1 MDRSTLLAVR
11 PAPDANTDRERR
23 ARPHVR
29 AARPAAGASAESL
42 AAVGLLAARVDPGRP
57 FRGGCNV
64 ETFTVIVMVAVLVG
78 VVAYLVG
85 SLIRS
90 IQNERRQN
98 NLRRVWHNFGLSI
111 AFCALFL
118 LSWAAQGVAEWQ
130 SYAEQQREHNQPV
143 EATGYLV
150 QFGQSTLENWQ
161 SEFLQLFSFVVLSA
175 MLIHHGSAESKD
187 SDDRM
192 EEILHRIEQK
202 LDERKAA

>member
-1 MDRSTLLAVR
+1 
-11 PAPDANTDRERR
+11 
-23 ARPHVR
+23 
-29 AARPAAGASAESL
+29 
-42 AAVGLLAARVDPGRP
+42 
-57 FRGGCNV
+57 V